1 MIDKNTI
8 HVGDC
13 LELLR
18 QLPDNSV
25 DLTFCSPPY
34 EDIRTY
40 GVGFRLKGND
50 WVDWAYERYIECV
63 RVTKGLVAWVV
74 EGKTKD
80 FQWSATPILL
90 QAKLHNNGIRL
101 RKPPIYKRVGIPG
114 SGGPEWLR
122 NDYEFIVCSSKGR
135 LPWADN
141 IACGEPPVYSPGGA
155 MSHRL
160 KDGKRVN
167 NSTYSGHDIEG
178 NPVLKRGYKEPKI
191 ANPGNVICLHGG
203 GGHLGSKL
211 AHENEAPFPLKL
223 ADFFVKS
230 FCPPGGLVL
239 DPFLGSGT
247 TACSA
252 ALNGRNFIGFDLRQS
267 QKELAIKRLEE
278 VGFHGV
284 R

>member
-1 MIDKNTI
+1 MIDSLY
-8 HVGDC
+8 VGDC
-13 LELLR
+13 LEILKT
-18 QLPDNSV
+18 LPDKSV

-34 EDIRTY
+34 EDLRTY
-40 GVGFRLKGND
+40 GVEFKLKGDD
-50 WVDWAYERYIECV
+50 WVDWAFERYMECV

-74 EGKTKD
+74 EGKTKN

-90 QAKLHNNGIRL
+90 MNNLHRAGVKL
-101 RKPPIYKRVGIPG
+101 RKPPVYKRVGIPG

-122 NDYEFIVCSSKGR
+122 NDYEFIICSSHGR

-141 IACGEPPVYSPGGA
+141 VACGNPPVYSLGGK

-167 NSTYSGHDIEG
+167 SSPDEEG
-178 NPVLKRGYKEPKI
+178 VSKQGYNEPEL
-191 ANPGNVICLHGG
+191 ANPGNVISLSAG

-230 FCPPGGLVL
+230 FCPPDGIVL
-239 DPFLGSGT
+239 DPFMGSGT
-247 TACSA
+247 TLCSA
-252 ALNGRNFIGFDLRQS
+252 TLNGRNFIGIDLRES
-267 QKELAIKRLEE
+267 QKELAIKRLNEI
-278 VGFHGV
+278 GFHGI